1 MCSLVSLQNEILLK
15 WSRNP
20 ALRCTFHT
28 QAEECDSEQ
37 IFAYTSPLI
46 HYKYVTC
53 FIFCHTTI
61 YYLQSMLFLVS
72 IRILPYY
79 ILRIYNCSLI
89 QHIFTFYI
97 SSDSLQTIT

>member
-1 MCSLVSLQNEILLK
+1 MCSLVSLQNEISLT

-28 QAEECDSEQ
+28 QPEECDSEQ

-53 FIFCHTTI
+53 FILYVWHMTI
-61 YYLQSMLFLVS
+61 
-72 IRILPYY
+72 
-79 ILRIYNCSLI
+79 IYKARYS
-89 QHIFTFYI
+89 
-97 SSDSLQTIT
+97 